1 MKNIVLCIMDGV
13 GIREEKKGNAFK
25 LANTPNFDYLWNN
38 YPHCML
44 EASGEF
50 VGLPKG
56 QMGNSEVGHL
66 NIGTGRVVYQPLQM
80 INNAI
85 EDGSFYKNDK
95 ILNLI
100 SKVKKNDRKLH
111 IMGLIS
117 DGGVHSELLHLLAL
131 IKLCKEQDIEPY
143 LHLFTDGRDTPPD
156 SALKY
161 FDELDKLNYGKISTI
176 SGRFYAMDRDN
187 RWERIKKAYDAIVN
201 GKGDRFSSYKEA
213 IETNYSKQITDE
225 FIVPAI
231 IDDKGLVSSGDGVIV
246 FNYRTD
252 RQRELFKALTN
263 KNFNEFE
270 TTVDNIDLVTMV
282 PVSEEVIHTPAFSS
296 SNLVNTLG
304 SYISEKGYSQLR
316 IAETEKYAHVTFF
329 FDGQVDVVLKGSN
342 RILVPSP
349 KVETYDLAPKMS
361 ACEITDKLLPIVND
375 YNLIVLNFANG
386 DMLGHTGVLE
396 AAIEGVETVD
406 QCLGKIFKACNGTII
421 VTADHGN
428 CEEMI
433 GNDGSVI
440 TSHTTNK
447 VPFIITDKTVKL
459 DPNKVGKLS
468 DIAPTILKLMD
479 ISVPKEMTGDI
490 LIK

>member
-156 SALKY
+156 RALKY
-161 FDELDKLNYGKISTI
+161 FDELDKLNYGKTM
-176 SGRFYAMDRDN
+176 YK
-187 RWERIKKAYDAIVN
+187 IKD
-201 GKGDRFSSYKEA
+201 
-213 IETNYSKQITDE
+213 
-225 FIVPAI
+225 
-231 IDDKGLVSSGDGVIV
+231 
-246 FNYRTD
+246 
-252 RQRELFKALTN
+252 
-263 KNFNEFE
+263 
-270 TTVDNIDLVTMV
+270 
-282 PVSEEVIHTPAFSS
+282 
-296 SNLVNTLG
+296 
-304 SYISEKGYSQLR
+304 
-316 IAETEKYAHVTFF
+316 
-329 FDGQVDVVLKGSN
+329 
-342 RILVPSP
+342 
-349 KVETYDLAPKMS
+349 
-361 ACEITDKLLPIVND
+361 
-375 YNLIVLNFANG
+375 
-386 DMLGHTGVLE
+386 
-396 AAIEGVETVD
+396 
-406 QCLGKIFKACNGTII
+406 
-421 VTADHGN
+421 
-428 CEEMI
+428 
-433 GNDGSVI
+433 
-440 TSHTTNK
+440 
-447 VPFIITDKTVKL
+447 
-459 DPNKVGKLS
+459 
-468 DIAPTILKLMD
+468 
-479 ISVPKEMTGDI
+479 
-490 LIK
+490 